1 MMVYGSLQGWKLK
14 QSGGAGAAMCWS
26 TRSLASA
33 SADSG
38 GPDCNF
44 DCAQIDQAMLDRG
57 TDGVRGELEL

>member
-38 GPDCNF
+38 GPINF
-44 DCAQIDQAMLDRG
+44 HRAQIHQAMLDRG